1 MHKILVFA
9 CHIKAY
15 VNFIQIEIGFVF
27 HFLPHEMATFAY
39 LIGVAPFV
47 AQPPARD
54 WWLNIANNLK
64 LNTKN
69 SKLSIAPFSLVN
81 PVPLWF
87 RAISIILTSRRIA
100 GEIS

>member
-69 SKLSIAPFSLVN
+69 SKLSIAPFSLSKN
-81 PVPLWF
+81 PSAKGRF
-87 RAISIILTSRRIA
+87 RNFTL
-100 GEIS
+100 